1 MNSVEIRG
9 LRIGEGIPKICVP
22 LVSANVDQLREDAL
36 EAVKAGADLVE
47 WRMDWFEAW
56 SEERLVQEAL
66 AVIRNAL
73 GEIPL
78 LATFRTK
85 EEGGQRVVAAEQYY
99 ELYRTVLH
107 SGKVD
112 LIDLEL
118 YFDCCAITE
127 LIREVRE
134 TNVKLVLSNHDFE
147 KTPEKDELVKRL
159 CEMADMGAD
168 IAKIAVMPQSPK
180 DVAVL
185 LMATAEAKQ
194 RIRCPIITMSMGGQ
208 GVISRMAGQIF
219 GSAVTFG
226 ALEKLSA
233 PGQIPV
239 EQLKEVLQLV
249 DSLQ

>member
-22 LVSANVDQLREDAL
+22 LVSTNVDQLRNDAF

-47 WRMDWFEAW
+47 WRMDWFDGWED
-56 SEERLVQEAL
+56 ETLVTEAL
-66 AVIRNAL
+66 TVIRNAL

-85 EEGGQRVVAAEQYY
+85 EEGGQRVVAPEQYY
-99 ELYRTVLH
+99 ELNRTVIQ
-107 SGKVD
+107 SGKAD

-118 YFDCCAITE
+118 YFDCYAITE
-127 LIREVRE
+127 LIRDVKE
-134 TNVKLVLSNHDFE
+134 TNVKLVLSNHDFG

-168 IAKIAVMPQSPK
+168 IAKIAVMPQSSE
-180 DVAVL
+180 DVAAL
-185 LMATAEAKQ
+185 LMATAEAKK
-194 RIRCPIITMSMGGQ
+194 RISCPVITMSMGGQ

-226 ALEKLSA
+226 ALGKASA